1 MNAAEIVANASEAG
15 GSSPLPTDSA
25 GTGENSSA
33 AGLGGSFAEAIAT
46 QVGDGTEPGVS
57 GSASRHPHH
66 PEQTGQEPELVEDAS
81 GSVLPADNGPPEVS
95 QNTMDTLANVLSL
108 RLGSHGPAIHG
119 GDRPAEG
126 GSASDPARAV
136 VPDQSAEKGGN
147 PAHEASNTPLS
158 APQHSP
164 LPGGAHGHVPESL
177 PGSVFNVGETATDD
191 GMSQPDVA
199 VVSAMPSRS
208 VADGPPVKT
217 SDSTPVGDSHLPVTQ
232 PTVPGDGVQTQPTVP
247 GDGVQTQPT
256 VPGDGVQTQPTVPGD
271 GVQTQP
277 TVPGDGVQTQPTVPG
292 DGVQTQRPCPATESR
307 PTPPKRLPIIEHH
320 EYHEHYG
327 RPAPRRV
334 GCRDRKQGPVTDDG
348 AGCSR
353 VTGPGS

>member
-271 GVQTQP
+271 SRP
-277 TVPGDGVQTQPTVPG
+277 SRRAAVPGSSSASSSPWESRPSRPCNGPTESRPS
-292 DGVQTQRPCPATESR
+292 RPCPATESR
-307 PTPPKRLPIIEHH
+307 PSRPCPATESRPSRPCPATESRPSRPCPATESRPS
-320 EYHEHYG
+320 
-327 RPAPRRV
+327 RPA
-334 GCRDRKQGPVTDDG
+334 
-348 AGCSR
+348 
-353 VTGPGS
+353 